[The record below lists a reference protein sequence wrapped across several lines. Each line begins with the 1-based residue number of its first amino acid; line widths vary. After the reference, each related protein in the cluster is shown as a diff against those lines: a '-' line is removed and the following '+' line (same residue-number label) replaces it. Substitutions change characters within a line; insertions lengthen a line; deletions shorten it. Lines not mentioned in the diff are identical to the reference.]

1 MNEIYQYVTA
11 HHDQL
16 STIGL
21 SAIFV
26 ARLVAA
32 LTPTKADDG
41 AIGSIDKFF
50 RRLIEFISGANHS
63 ALVKKEE
70 ETQPATEDEDDNQLD
85 QFQRVLKQFGAELR
99 IVPIKSK
106 GDILDV

>member
-1 MNEIYQYVTA
+1 MNEVYQYFVA
-11 HHDQL
+11 HQEQL

-21 SAIFV
+21 AAIFL
-26 ARLVAA
+26 ARLIAA

-63 ALVKKEE
+63 ALVEKDA
-70 ETQPATEDEDDNQLD
+70 TPIPASASEADNQIE
-85 QFQRVLKQFGAELR
+85 QFNRVLQQFDARLI
-99 IVPIKSK
+99 IVSKS
-106 GDILDV
+106 LDPK